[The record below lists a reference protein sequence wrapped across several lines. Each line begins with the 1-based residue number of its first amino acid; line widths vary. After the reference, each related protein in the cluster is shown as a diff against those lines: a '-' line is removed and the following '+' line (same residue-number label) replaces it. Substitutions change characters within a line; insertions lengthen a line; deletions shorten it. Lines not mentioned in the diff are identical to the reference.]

1 MTEDANNDPIG
12 NALNLSPIDKSS
24 GDKFVNDL
32 IASAHDDSA
41 KQDFELARANIH
53 SMIMSGQEAM
63 ETLSQI
69 ASSSQHPRA
78 FEVLA
83 KLMDTM
89 LNANKDLMTLQEK
102 IREIHRKKFYNQL
115 LTSDRLKNRL
125 RPLFTEDEYVG
136 VIDNKYYKFECLICE
151 QK

>member
-12 NALNLSPIDKSS
+12 NALNLSPNDNSS

-32 IASAHDDSA
+32 IVSAHDDSA
-41 KQDFELARANIH
+41 KQDFEMARANIH
-53 SMIMSGQEAM
+53 SMIMNGQEAM

-102 IREIHRKKFYNQL
+102 IREIDAADSPISEKAKTINNNLFVGSTSELQKVLQDMKKN
-115 LTSDRLKNRL
+115 
-125 RPLFTEDEYVG
+125 DES
-136 VIDNKYYKFECLICE
+136 
-151 QK
+151 